1 MWKIP
6 DEPAFIGNRGDF
18 RDNAVL
24 RRAAIQAIVDLAMEE
39 LPVTASRET
48 LMFRIPLEDGGGNEA
63 ETLRLGVDLVHTLL
77 VMGRTTLIVCSAGMS
92 RSPSIVALAIARKR
106 NIEPEAALSILAA
119 HGPVDVSPAF
129 WAGLRRAHDARNGR
143 AS

>member
-6 DEPAFIGNRGDF
+6 DETVFIGNRGDF
-18 RDNAVL
+18 RDIGVL
-24 RRAAIQAIVDLAMEE
+24 RRAGIQAIIDLAMEE
-39 LPVTASRET
+39 LPVTASRDT
-48 LMFRIPLEDGGGNEA
+48 LLFRIPLEDGGGNDA

-77 VMGRTTLIVCSAGMS
+77 AMGRTTLVVCSAGMS

-106 NIEPEAALSILAA
+106 RIEPEAALSLLAS

-129 WAGLRRAHDARNGR
+129 WAGARRVHDGR
-143 AS
+143 E